1 MSISI
6 YQDARMYFSS
16 SWSQWFRWLVSSALG
31 CLAIVSPISIS
42 AQAAD
47 GAASGN
53 ALGYD
58 IVSIKPNPG
67 AATMRLSMQPD
78 SLVGSGVS
86 LKVLI
91 DNAFGIRDS
100 LVFGLPKWS
109 ESARYDISAKVVD
122 ADPAMLRSLT
132 AEQRRAMLA
141 AVLTSR
147 FNLKIHRETRTL
159 AVFNLETGKHGSIP
173 KPSADAA
180 AKIAALGTGMVISNP
195 GEIVAKGISFSS
207 LASTLDGELDRPVV
221 DKTGLT
227 GTYDLY
233 LRWMPDN
240 DATLNSKDAG
250 ADLTLPSLFTAVQEQ
265 LGLKMVPARGP
276 VSVLVVD
283 SVQVP
288 TQN

>member
-1 MSISI
+1 
-6 YQDARMYFSS
+6 MYFASLRS
-16 SWSQWFRWLVSSALG
+16 RWFRWLVSSALG
-31 CLAIVSPISIS
+31 CLALVSPIAIS
-42 AQAAD
+42 AQAAE

-53 ALGYD
+53 ALAYD
-58 IVSIKPNPG
+58 IVSIKPNPA

-100 LVFGLPKWS
+100 LVFGLPKWT
-109 ESARYDISAKVVD
+109 ESARYDISAKVLD
-122 ADPAMLRSLT
+122 ADQATLRSLT
-132 AEQRRAMLA
+132 TEQRRAMLA

-147 FNLKIHRETRTL
+147 FNLKIHRETQTL
-159 AVFNLETGKHGSIP
+159 AVFNLETGKHGSIL

-207 LASTLDGELDRPVV
+207 LASSLDGELDRPVV

-233 LRWMPDN
+233 LHWMPDN
-240 DATLNSKDAG
+240 DATLNSKDVG
-250 ADLTLPSLFTAVQEQ
+250 ADVTLPSLFTAVQEQ